1 MIRLLVLLCCLALP
15 ASAQMVAEPPGEARV
30 RDLAK
35 TLRCPVCQ
43 SESILESRAATAREM
58 MVILREMAEAGKTD
72 AEIVA
77 FFRDR
82 YGDFVMLAPPA
93 RGAGRLVWALPFL
106 LLGGGGLVL
115 VATVRR
121 RSNFPTADGPPLDP
135 VKLREMEL

>member
-1 MIRLLVLLCCLALP
+1 MIRLLALLCCLALP

-30 RDLAK
+30 RALAK

-43 SESILESRAATAREM
+43 SESILESRASTAREM

-72 AEIVA
+72 AEITT

-93 RGAGRLVWALPFL
+93 RGAGGLVWAVPLVL
-106 LLGGGGLVL
+106 LCAGGLVL
-115 VATVRR
+115 VAGLRR
-121 RSNFPTADGPPLDP
+121 RTKAPAPSGSPLDAA
-135 VKLREMEL
+135 KLREMEL

>member
-1 MIRLLVLLCCLALP
+1 MIRLLALICCLALP
-15 ASAQMVAEPPGEARV
+15 ATAQMVAEPPGEARV

-43 SESILESRAATAREM
+43 SESILESRASTAREM

-72 AEIVA
+72 AEITA

-93 RGAGRLVWALPFL
+93 RGAGRLIWALPSL
-106 LLGGGGLVL
+106 LLCGGGLVL
-115 VATVRR
+115 AAAVRR
-121 RSNFPTADGPPLDP
+121 RTRAPVPSGPPLDAA
-135 VKLREMEL
+135 KLREMEL